1 MLAISVK
8 ELLAPDTRE
17 ITLQDTYWPESF
29 IDVVDVVQ
37 HELINHLH
45 LVEVAR
51 ATLLQFCM
59 MWGGSYLHI
68 PTHQKMSKFIVAK
81 HLYDASLLGNNHLD
95 IAITEANVKQSEVM
109 DSVSSQHELHTLLN
123 DDRPGGKRA
132 SWRIETLHIID
143 QLNDYLADINFSSKE
158 RLLIRQAILLA
169 LSKMRGN
176 GVINV
181 PSCNGISIEIRKRLI
196 FNQFTGN
203 NARFLARK
211 FNISLAHVHR
221 SIQSEYKRRRKTIA

>member
-17 ITLQDTYWPESF
+17 ITLQDTYWPKSF

-59 MWGGSYLHI
+59 MWGGSYLYL

-81 HLYDASLLGNNHLD
+81 HLYDASILGNNHLD
-95 IAITEANVKQSEVM
+95 IAITEASVKQSEVM
-109 DSVSSQHELHTLLN
+109 GSVSSQHELHTLLN
-123 DDRPGGKRA
+123 DNQQACKQT
-132 SWRIETLHIID
+132 SWCIETLHVID
-143 QLNDYLADINFSSKE
+143 QLNEYLAEIDFSSKE

-169 LSKMRGN
+169 LSKMRGR
-176 GVINV
+176 GVINI

-203 NARFLARK
+203 NARYLARK
-211 FNISLAHVHR
+211 FNLSLTHIHR
-221 SIQSEYKRRRKTIA
+221 SVQSEYKRRRKVIT